1 MSTGSEH
8 DSGAKRDERR
18 HEFRAGAVFYGGV
31 SLAIYENGVARA
43 FHDAATGA
51 GLFGPL
57 LELLETRFFV
67 DVISGSSA
75 GGINGLLLA
84 ASLERGYDFRKTKD
98 LWRKHGGIESLLRP
112 SDAEQPE
119 SLLQGETYYLDRL
132 REAFDRICTSPEK
145 VGPNVEPPHEIDVFV
160 TGTDLAGSTSHFTD
174 AFGNRVPTR
183 THRLVFHLQ
192 HRQGRKSLG
201 YVRKVAPDEGRKD
214 GVTEDTVATTKP
226 ERHLQADIL
235 ASVAR
240 ITSSFPG
247 AFPPF
252 TVQELRRVGPDR
264 PAAVRHALERLCGK
278 ELGDDP
284 ELIDGGVLDNRPF
297 GPLLDAVFHRMP
309 FRGTQGVT
317 RRLFYVDPDPE
328 VFKPEARAKFTPL
341 AVAVNSVVALPSYDS
356 ITADVD
362 SVVTHNARMAHL
374 KAARQRLART
384 DVSSDAETPLYRYA
398 LERELMG
405 LLSGSEQPSPQDP
418 DGVEQEHLARFAGSA
433 DKLRRLSVGY
443 HLRRAVSLFY
453 GYAAESGAPA
463 LTTDRDPERAYAVG
477 RVVKALKLLRDV
489 WASELQRAQRARERL
504 GSKALW
510 PSVGWRMQL
519 LERYLSGSWV
529 QQTPLTQ
536 IASEHLDSSTLSEL
550 ALKARAWLA
559 AEIAAEPA
567 DFVPAAR
574 SGAGAPSTPG
584 LLELLEDHLVRV
596 LGTRQQLD
604 EFAGKDCSLYPL
616 ELASGTHE
624 LDEVQIIRI
633 SPNDPSLPLDENDA
647 PIPGRAKLT
656 GDELAHF
663 SAFLRRDFRT
673 NDVAWGHV
681 DGIERIARALLD
693 ARDERN
699 VRTAMQ
705 RAKARFAEC
714 APAFAADALLA
725 RLETTAPR
733 DAAGLAA
740 LKQTLVVL
748 EGAVARC
755 RAEGAALTDAS
766 WTAFLDAFITAA
778 QTAAASEYIGV
789 IHKDAVDQDR
799 EFNWPEAPALE
810 PSSGSA
816 LARLVQL
823 RRGDAQVLKAL
834 PPSIIVEYSSQA
846 AILLWGMIEKSLA
859 KPQLLAGA
867 RPYVLGALRVI
878 NAVAALIRTER
889 RVAGLLLFGVF
900 VGSLVLITSFWFGAT
915 AKVVV
920 LGLLGVVFCALC
932 AQLLLKQ
939 TLRIGL
945 RLASATLL
953 MLAVGWFVFTSKLT
967 IVFPW
972 STEKHSLQLLDTD
985 EGDVAQPSAA
995 APQPTASK

>member
-1 MSTGSEH
+1 MSTGSEQTN
-8 DSGAKRDERR
+8 GARRDDRR

-57 LELLETRFFV
+57 LDLIDTRFIV

-84 ASLERGYDFRKTKD
+84 ASLERGYDFRKTAN
-98 LWRKHGGIESLLRP
+98 LWRNHGGIESLLRP
-112 SDAEQPE
+112 TDAEEPE

-132 REAFDRICTSPEK
+132 REAFDKICTHDKPK
-145 VGPNVEPPHEIDVFV
+145 ANVEQPHEIDVFV
-160 TGTDLAGSTSHFTD
+160 TGTDLAGSTRHFED
-174 AFGNRVPTR
+174 AFGNEVPTR

-201 YVRKVAPDEGRKD
+201 YVRELRPGEGGRD
-214 GVTEDTVATTKP
+214 GATEDTVASTKP

-252 TVQELRRVGPDR
+252 TVQELRRVAPGR
-264 PAAVRHALERLCGK
+264 PEAVRYALQRLCGTD
-278 ELGDDP
+278 LSADP

-309 FRGTQGVT
+309 FPGTQGVT

-328 VFKPEARAKFTPL
+328 VFKPEARDKFTPL

-356 ITADVD
+356 ITSDVD
-362 SVVTHNARMAHL
+362 NVVTHNARMAHL
-374 KAARQRLART
+374 KAARQRLAKAG
-384 DVSSDAETPLYRYA
+384 VQPDADTPLYRYA

-418 DGVEQEHLARFAGSA
+418 DGVEQDQLQRYAGSVE
-433 DKLRRLSVGY
+433 KLRSLSVGY

-453 GYAAESGAPA
+453 GYAAESGDPA
-463 LTTDRDPERAYAVG
+463 LTTERDPEQAYAVG

-489 WASELQRAQRARERL
+489 WASELRRARRAYERDK
-504 GSKALW
+504 SKAKW
-510 PSVGWRMQL
+510 PSAAWRMHL
-519 LERYLSGSWV
+519 LKRYLSGRWV
-529 QQTPLTQ
+529 WDQSPLSVLSAQ
-536 IASEHLDSSTLSEL
+536 HLESSTLSEL
-550 ALKARAWLA
+550 ALKARVMLR
-559 AEIAAEPA
+559 AEVSAEPA
-567 DFVPAAR
+567 GFAR
-574 SGAGAPSTPG
+574 LTESVAPERGAPS
-584 LLELLEDHLVRV
+584 LLELLETHLEAL
-596 LGTRQQLD
+596 LGGRRQLD
-604 EFAGKDCSLYPL
+604 EFAGKDSSLYPL

-624 LDEVQIIRI
+624 LDEIKIIRI
-633 SPNDPSLPLDENDA
+633 SPNDPTLPLDENDN

-681 DGIERIARALLD
+681 DGIERVARGLLD
-693 ARDERN
+693 ARDERG

-705 RAKARFAEC
+705 RAKARLQSSAQ
-714 APAFAADALLA
+714 AFATDALLA
-725 RLETTAPR
+725 RLEGIAPR
-733 DAAGLAA
+733 DAAGLMA
-740 LKQTLVVL
+740 LRQTLMAL
-748 EGAVARC
+748 EAAAGSC
-755 RAEGAALTDAS
+755 RAEGEALTDAT
-766 WTAFLDAFITAA
+766 WTAFIDAFITAA
-778 QTAAASEYIGV
+778 QTAAASEYVGV

-799 EFNWPEAPALE
+799 EFNWPEAPALA

-816 LARLVQL
+816 LQQLVAL
-823 RRGDAQVLKAL
+823 RRGDAPVLKAL
-834 PPSIIVEYSSQA
+834 PPSIVVEYSSQA
-846 AILLWGMIEKSLA
+846 AILLWGMIEKSLS
-859 KPQLLAGA
+859 KPGLLAGA

-878 NAVAALIRTER
+878 YAVAALIRTER
-889 RVAGLLLFGVF
+889 RVAALLLFGVF
-900 VGSLVLITSFWFGAT
+900 VGSLVLTTSFWFGAT

-932 AQLLLKQ
+932 SQLLLKQ
-939 TLRIGL
+939 RMRVGL
-945 RLASATLL
+945 RVASVTLL
-953 MLAVGWFVFTSKLT
+953 LVAVGWFVVTSKLT
-967 IVFPW
+967 IVLPW
-972 STEKHSLQLLDTD
+972 SDDRYSLQLLQIGESSTALPA
-985 EGDVAQPSAA
+985 VS